1 MLFRRSLQIGTVCCW
16 LVVVLVVVT
25 RVAGL
30 ALLGWIMFGLS
41 VLLFVFSLWLERKVG
56 GSKYRG
62 GNR

>member
-1 MLFRRSLQIGTVCCW
+1 MRGW
-16 LVVVLVVVT
+16 LVVVT

-41 VLLFVFSLWLERKVG
+41 VLLFVFSLWLEQKVG
-56 GSKYRG
+56 GSEYRG